1 MSIRVK
7 LAACFLKILVVV
19 LVYFGVTSYFSAFA
33 QSYCG
38 DSLRIDTFR
47 CDFEAGTGSLPNSCT
62 KVLVNDSYVAPCTG
76 NPNSCTT
83 TSKVFGSNGTCVLNE
98 NNTSCDKVAAFAS
111 CWVNP
116 NDDPPPPPPDND
128 KCGAVCTSS
137 SQCNGLTCSPAGVCY
152 GASCDTGDPDPNHR
166 IKVKVFNCSNNAASG
181 VKISAW
187 GNSCTTNSSGECV
200 VSKGTSCNSSQ
211 LSTPV
216 LAGKDAD
223 SSQANYYARVTNPSF
238 ERGDCGSINCNYNNS
253 STMSN
258 PYREAYHID
267 MYGETVNTF
276 KWQFCATSDSG
287 ANYGFNFKQINCAT
301 NAFPNITIGN
311 TPTSGT
317 VNSSYAWSL
326 SAVDNGDGIDS
337 FGAYIGAGTNP
348 TSWTTLYFTNPSN
361 AMVGTTNVTTNLWTC
376 PAAGTYTIVAN
387 AIDMA
392 GQQCSGNPSGAGVV
406 RCASNPNDR
415 KTFTCNPAATNCTG
429 VSISCSGQCTNNT
442 SNPKQARYT
451 CTWTAPNGAADTAFV
466 VKLRYKT
473 NGVWGDP
480 YYKTSSDAGSSSLFT
495 KSGNNWTFT
504 YNPAS
509 LAGVS
514 DLERGF
520 AVRVYSSTA
529 CAAATA
535 PYGTERTVVPQCTAN
550 PLCTGPGINCGG
562 VCSGAG
568 YNATCTWT
576 KPTGATNFLMQYK
589 MSSSTTWINDTAT
602 TGNVATWTKPFSND
616 SSRDFRLKVKAS
628 TSCTPNADDAAGG
641 YGTVDTITSPVCTS
655 GCSGPALNCGGVCS
669 GAGYNATCTWTKPT
683 GATNF
688 LMQYKLAT
696 SSTWTTDTA
705 NTGNVSS
712 WTKSFSNDS
721 SRNFRLKVKTSSS
734 CTPNSDDASGGYGTA
749 ATITSPVCS
758 STCPG
763 IAINCTNTCNGS
775 SGYNVTCTWTK
786 PSYANNFEMQYKN
799 STASS
804 WTLESTGNVSTWSK
818 AFADPSKARDFK
830 LRISSVTSAATCAV
844 GSAAFGAVASVGALT
859 CTADAPPNL
868 TFTPPATTCANTTL
882 ALSATASDSD
892 GIQKVE
898 FFYKRNSQS
907 TWTLANSD
915 TSSPYSYTIPA
926 NTFTSGTT
934 YNLRA
939 VATDNDNPR
948 QTTTVDRNI
957 TVNTAA
963 NCTGGTSGF
972 TINKVKT
979 SNKAVPDSGDVVT
992 FRIDVENTG
1001 TTVLNNLD
1009 ITDTVPSYTT
1019 FRSASSTSGWNC
1031 GNNSSGTS
1039 CTLPRINSLAA
1050 GATQSVT
1057 YAVTVNNNYKQPG
1070 VNMGSSNT
1078 ACASFT
1084 GQAQKCDTVNFDL
1097 ADQAA
1102 GTTSISIN
1110 KSIDTAKSASAPNG
1124 YAAGNLV
1131 VFDLDV
1137 RNTSSTATLSNIVLT
1152 ETVPAY
1158 MTFVS
1163 GSSSAGWTC
1172 TGTNCS
1178 LSLGSTTM
1186 AAGTTRTY
1194 EFAARVRNNYVPTAG
1209 TNMTTTNEAC
1219 ANATSASESCD
1230 TLVVDLADA
1239 EDSGDAPTLGVT
1251 KTISNANST
1260 PNPPYDAGEKIAF
1273 AIQIDN
1279 NNTTSLTGLSVV
1291 DNVPQYTA
1299 FDAATSNSLSPGN
1312 TNWSCNASGRC
1323 TFNAGSLN
1331 ASSSKTVYF
1340 VVDVLASYTPGN
1352 GNMRTNNEACVTSTE
1367 VTTAVCDNIDADLV
1381 DAPAATN
1388 ATLVVNQTLDTVKTG
1403 KAEPYAATDVVF
1415 VEITV
1420 RNNSTTPATNV
1431 VLTDTISG
1439 NKARQSVSSANSYN
1453 TGTWSCS
1460 TNKVCTYNVGNIP
1473 ANTTR
1478 TYYFAEVIT
1487 NYSSPIGTNATTST
1501 EACAVGDNATQNC
1514 DDLVIDLVDN
1524 VSAPSFTINQSIV
1537 NNASSPFDAN
1547 GDIEFSVE
1555 VTNTGNVQLS
1565 NVAITDQLSNLVT
1578 FNDSATTS
1586 NWSCSGSSCSIN
1598 VGFLNAGATYT
1609 ADIVL
1614 KVKPD
1619 YFTVGGFNYGDD
1631 AKGTNR
1637 VTATEALLPSV
1648 TDNIT
1653 FDLVDLTTQPTTIVG
1668 YIHYLEEGQNCTDIA
1683 DTNRLTSD
1691 KLDLVS
1697 GQNPRV
1703 LFEFTDVPPTS
1714 VNINPYSYSG
1724 GFDVSELK
1732 DIPLPVGAKVRVALS
1747 NLNNIK
1753 PSLPGEFEFPCARLN
1768 ASAMG
1773 KANAS
1778 RTNYTDITIGGNNT
1792 LLIGLRIKPFKP
1804 WFQLDTGDIFTGGQV
1819 VQSLPTPP
1827 SPKMITNDG
1836 NLFSDAG
1843 AFTDFSNRGVNVRNF
1858 MGGSDS
1864 TWLSEYG
1871 FTTASGDSLSGNNL
1885 QGKTYS
1891 KIYRGNAGTLNSWLS
1906 SNSSYSVSSDDLAV
1920 YFVTGSG
1927 DVVFDNPNG
1936 LTSSNNGRL
1945 LIVTKG
1951 NVIFNPS
1958 FGQNISGSIA
1968 GEFGIVAEGNIDFI
1982 HQTGVTP
1989 VPDIL
1994 RLEGIFASGAGGGID
2009 ISRRCALNELQP
2021 SIIFNYDDRYYE
2033 KIIEL
2038 ENATSYGLGMSQVE
2052 VTNWEVLD

>member
-1 MSIRVK
+1 MIKNLKFTACLK
-7 LAACFLKILVVV
+7 LVLAGLMLMFLSSHSNVM
-19 LVYFGVTSYFSAFA
+19 A

-38 DSLRIDTFR
+38 DALRIDTFA
-47 CDFEAGTGSLPNSCT
+47 CDFVNNPAPAPDGCS
-62 KVLVNDSYVAPCTG
+62 KRLVQDSSVYACTG
-76 NPNSCTT
+76 NPNNCTT
-83 TSKVFGSNGTCVLNE
+83 TSQVFGTNGTCIMHE
-98 NNTSCDKVAAFAS
+98 SGTRCEKVPAYAS

-116 NDDPPPPPPDND
+116 DDDPPPPPPSNN
-128 KCGAVCTSS
+128 KCGAACNSS
-137 SQCNGLTCSPAGVCY
+137 SECNGLTCAPDKVCW
-152 GASCDTGDPDPNHR
+152 GSVCDTGDPPPNHR
-166 IKVKVFNCSNNAASG
+166 VRVKVVNCSNNPASG
-181 VKISAW
+181 VKVAASGW
-187 GNSCTTNSSGECV
+187 NGCTTNSSGECIV
-200 VSKGTSCNSSQ
+200 QKGTACQDSQ
-211 LSTPV
+211 LTTSILV
-216 LAGKDAD
+216 GHDAD
-223 SSQANYYARVTNPSF
+223 ANDPNYYSNDTYVINNQNPF
-238 ERGDCGSINCNYNNS
+238 ERGSCADINCRKNIS
-253 STMSN
+253 ATMSN
-258 PYREAYHID
+258 PLR
-267 MYGETVNTF
+267 YGYEISKGSKSVDLF
-276 KWQFCATSDSG
+276 KWMFCSTSDAG
-287 ANYGFNFKQINCAT
+287 ANTGFNFKQINCTAPD
-301 NAFPNITIGN
+301 ARPDCSITG
-311 TPTSGT
+311 PTTMAVGESKTWT
-317 VNSSYAWSL
+317 V
-326 SAVDNGDGIDS
+326 SASDAEGKLHY
-337 FGAYIGAGTNP
+337 FGAYLSTAVP
-348 TSWTTLYFTNPSN
+348 VTSANTTVLFWSDPPNNFASDSK
-361 AMVGTTNVTTNLWTC
+361 TTNSWRCNT
-376 PAAGTYTIVAN
+376 PGTYYLSCN
-387 AIDMA
+387 ASDTALQKCA
-392 GQQCSGNPSGAGVV
+392 GYTVDSVP
-406 RCASNPNDR
+406 RCASGADR
-415 KTFTCNPAATNCTG
+415 LNVTCSLPQCGG
-429 VSISCSGQCTNNT
+429 VPITCSGQCTNNT
-442 SNPKQARYT
+442 TNPKQARYS
-451 CTWTAPNGAADTAFV
+451 CTWAAPNGASDTAFA
-466 VKLRYKT
+466 VKLRSYI
-473 NGVWGDP
+473 NGAWQAP
-480 YYKTSSDAGSSSLFT
+480 YYKVSSSSTDASQFS
-495 KSGNNWTFT
+495 KSGNNWTYT
-504 YNPAS
+504 YMPSTPTNIA
-509 LAGVS
+509 
-514 DLERGF
+514 DLQRGF
-520 AVRVYSSTA
+520 AVRVFASSA
-529 CAAATA
+529 CTVSNGA
-535 PYGTERTVVPQCTAN
+535 YGTEQVTGPYCSAPPGQ
-550 PLCTGPGINCGG
+550 CTGPAI
-562 VCSGAG
+562 S
-568 YNATCTWT
+568 
-576 KPTGATNFLMQYK
+576 
-589 MSSSTTWINDTAT
+589 
-602 TGNVATWTKPFSND
+602 
-616 SSRDFRLKVKAS
+616 
-628 TSCTPNADDAAGG
+628 
-641 YGTVDTITSPVCTS
+641 
-655 GCSGPALNCGGVCS
+655 CGGVCS

-705 NTGNVSS
+705 TTGNVSS
-712 WTKSFSNDS
+712 WTKNFTNDS
-721 SRNFRLKVKTSSS
+721 TRNFRLKVKTSTS
-734 CTPNSDDASGGYGTA
+734 CTPSTDDAAGGYGTA

-758 STCPG
+758 SKCPG
-763 IAINCTNTCNGS
+763 IAINCTNVCNAT

-799 STASS
+799 STAST
-804 WTLESTGNVSTWSK
+804 WTPEATGNVATWSK
-818 AFADPSKARDFK
+818 TFADPTKARDFR
-830 LRISSVTSAATCAV
+830 LRISGITSAATCTIDTT
-844 GSAAFGAVASVGALT
+844 AFGAIDSVGALT
-859 CTADAPPNL
+859 CTADTPPNL
-868 TFTPPATTCANTTL
+868 AFAPPATTCANVTL
-882 ALSATASDSD
+882 PLSATASDSD

-915 TSSPYSYTIPA
+915 TTSPYSYTVPA

-957 TVNTAA
+957 TINTVA

-979 SNKAVPDSGDVVT
+979 SAKAVPDSGDVVT

-1019 FRSASSTSGWNC
+1019 FRSAGSTSGWNC

-1039 CTLPRINSLAA
+1039 CTLPRINSLAV

-1057 YAVTVNNNYKQPG
+1057 YAVTVNNNYKQAG

-1078 ACASFT
+1078 ACATFT
-1084 GQAQKCDTVNFDL
+1084 GQSQKCDTVNFDL

-1102 GTTSISIN
+1102 GATSISIT
-1110 KSIDTAKSASAPNG
+1110 KSIDTAKSASAPSG

-1131 VFDLDV
+1131 VFDLAV
-1137 RNTSSTATLSNIVLT
+1137 RNTSTSATLSNIELT

-1163 GSSSAGWTC
+1163 GSSSSGWTC
-1172 TGTNCS
+1172 SGSNCT

-1219 ANATSASESCD
+1219 TTATGASESCD

-1239 EDSGDAPTLGVT
+1239 EDSGDTPTLGVT
-1251 KTISNANST
+1251 KTISGANST

-1279 NNTTSLTGLSVV
+1279 NNTTSVTNLSVV
-1291 DNVPQYTA
+1291 DNVPQYTT

-1331 ASSSKTVYF
+1331 ANSSKTVYF
-1340 VVDVLASYTPGN
+1340 VVDVLSSYTPGN

-1367 VTTAVCDNIDADLV
+1367 VTTATCDDIDADLV
-1381 DAPAATN
+1381 DAPANTN

-1403 KAEPYAATDVVF
+1403 KVEPYAATDVVF

-1453 TGTWSCS
+1453 TGTWSCA

-1487 NYSSPIGTNATTST
+1487 SYSSPIGTNATTSN
-1501 EACAVGDNATQNC
+1501 EACAIGDNATQNC

-1586 NWSCSGSSCSIN
+1586 NWNCSGSSCSIN

-1619 YFTVGGFNYGDD
+1619 YFTVGGFSYGDD

-1653 FDLVDLTTQPTTIVG
+1653 FDLVDLTTQPTTFVG

-1714 VNINPYSYSG
+1714 VNINPYNYSS
-1724 GFDVSELK
+1724 GFDVSALK
-1732 DIPLPVGAKVRVALS
+1732 DIPLPVGAKMRVSLS
-1747 NLNNIK
+1747 NLNNLQ

-1768 ASAMG
+1768 GSAMG

-1778 RTNYTDITIGGNNT
+1778 RTNYTDVTEGASNT

-1804 WFQLDTGDIFTGGQV
+1804 WFQLEDGDIFTGGQIA
-1819 VQSLPTPP
+1819 QSIPNPP
-1827 SPKMITNDG
+1827 APKMITNEG
-1836 NLFSDAG
+1836 NLFSEAG
-1843 AFTDFSNRGVNVRNF
+1843 AFSDFSAKGVNVRNF
-1858 MGGSDS
+1858 LSSGAS

-1871 FTTASGDSLSGNNL
+1871 FTSASGDSLSGNNL
-1885 QGKTYS
+1885 QG

-1906 SNSSYSVSSDDLAV
+1906 NNSSYSVSSDDLAV

-1994 RLEGIFASGAGGGID
+1994 RLEGVFASGAGGGID

>member
-1 MSIRVK
+1 MNVSVK
-7 LAACFLKILVVV
+7 LPVYLLKLLV
-19 LVYFGVTSYFSAFA
+19 LVFLYLSVVSSYKVFA
-33 QSYCG
+33 DPYCG
-38 DSLRIDTFR
+38 DALRIDTFR
-47 CDFEAGTGSLPNSCT
+47 CDFVPGGGPTPNSCT
-62 KVLVNDSYVAPCTG
+62 RVLIDDSFVAPCTG
-76 NPNSCTT
+76 DSSNCKT
-83 TSKVFGSNGTCVLNE
+83 TSKVFGSNGSCVLHE
-98 NNTSCDKVAAFAS
+98 NNTSCDKVAEYAS

-116 NDDPPPPPPDND
+116 GDDPPPPPPGND
-128 KCGAVCTSS
+128 KCGAACTSS
-137 SQCNGLTCSPAGVCY
+137 SQCNGLTCAPDGVCW
-152 GASCDTGDPDPNHR
+152 GNVCDTGDAAPNHR
-166 IKVKVFNCSNNAASG
+166 VKVKVLNCNNNAASG
-181 VKISAW
+181 VKVAAPGW
-187 GNSCTTNSSGECV
+187 NGCTTNASGECV
-200 VSKGTSCNSSQ
+200 VAKGQACQDGQ
-211 LSTPV
+211 LTTAIFV
-216 LAGKDAD
+216 GHDAD
-223 SSQANYYARVTNPSF
+223 ANDPNYYSNDAFVLGGKNPF
-238 ERGDCGSINCNYNNS
+238 ERGSCSEINCNKNIS
-253 STMSN
+253 ATMSN
-258 PYREAYHID
+258 PLRFAYEISGSKPAD
-267 MYGETVNTF
+267 LF
-276 KWQFCATSDSG
+276 KWMFCATSDAG
-287 ANYGFNFKQINCAT
+287 ANTGFNFKQINCSQA
-301 NAFPNITIGN
+301 NQIPDMSISG
-311 TPTSGT
+311 PTAIE
-317 VNSSYAWSL
+317 VNESKTWNL
-326 SAVDNGDGIDS
+326 SASDAEGRIDS
-337 FGAYIGAGTNP
+337 FGAYIALGTNP
-348 TSWTTLYFTNPSN
+348 SSIPAADWTVLYYTNP
-361 AMVGTTNVTTNLWTC
+361 AAPVGNTTVTTNSWTC

-387 AIDMA
+387 TVDDTGAR
-392 GQQCSGNPSGAGVV
+392 CSGNPVNAGVE
-406 RCASNPNDR
+406 RCASGNDR
-415 KTFTCNPAATNCTG
+415 VTVVCSQPNCSG
-429 VSISCSGQCTNNT
+429 VSINCSGACTNNT
-442 SNPKQARYT
+442 SNPKQAQYT
-451 CTWTAPNGAADTAFV
+451 CTWTAPNGTADTAFA
-466 VKLRYKT
+466 VKLRSNT
-473 NGVWGDP
+473 GGTWGAP
-480 YYKTSSDAGSSSLFT
+480 YYIVSSDSATAGFFA
-495 KSGNNWTFT
+495 KSGNSWTFT
-504 YNPAS
+504 YTPSTPTN
-509 LAGVS
+509 LS
-514 DLERGF
+514 DLQRGF
-520 AVRVYSSTA
+520 AVRVYNSSA
-529 CAAATA
+529 CVENDGV
-535 PYGTERTVVPQCTAN
+535 YGTERV
-550 PLCTGPGINCGG
+550 TGPYCGGTTQCPGPSINCGG
-562 VCSGAG
+562 VCSGTG

-576 KPTGATNFLMQYK
+576 KPEGATNFLMQYK
-589 MSSSTTWINDTAT
+589 LASSSTWTTDTAT
-602 TGNVATWTKPFSND
+602 TGNVATWTKGFSSD
-616 SSRDFRLKVKAS
+616 YSRD
-628 TSCTPNADDAAGG
+628 
-641 YGTVDTITSPVCTS
+641 
-655 GCSGPALNCGGVCS
+655 
-669 GAGYNATCTWTKPT
+669 
-683 GATNF
+683 
-688 LMQYKLAT
+688 
-696 SSTWTTDTA
+696 
-705 NTGNVSS
+705 
-712 WTKSFSNDS
+712 
-721 SRNFRLKVKTSSS
+721 FRLKVKTSSS
-734 CTPNSDDASGGYGTA
+734 CTPNTDDATGGYGA
-749 ATITSPVCS
+749 NNTITAPVCS
-758 STCPG
+758 SCPG
-763 IAINCTNTCNGS
+763 IAISCSNACNAN
-775 SGYNVTCTWTK
+775 SGYDVTCTWTK

-799 STASS
+799 STATS
-804 WTLESTGNVSTWSK
+804 WTLESTGNVSTWSRS
-818 AFADPSKARDFK
+818 FDDPSIARDFK
-830 LRISSVTSAATCAV
+830 LRISSITTAATCTINAT
-844 GSAAFGAVASVGALT
+844 AFGAVDPVGALT

-868 TFTPPATTCANTTL
+868 TFNPATSTCADDALT
-882 ALSATASDSD
+882 LSATASDSD

-926 NTFTSGTT
+926 DTFISGTT

-957 TVNTAA
+957 TINTAA
-963 NCTGGTSGF
+963 SCTGGTSGF
-972 TINKVKT
+972 TIHKVKT
-979 SNKAVPDSGDVVT
+979 STKPIPDSGDAVT

-1019 FRSASSTSGWNC
+1019 FRPANSASGWNC
-1031 GNNSSGTS
+1031 GNDSSGTS

-1070 VNMGSSNT
+1070 VNMSSSNT

-1102 GTTSISIN
+1102 GTTSISIS
-1110 KSIDTAKSASAPNG
+1110 KSIDTANSASAPDG
-1124 YAAGNLV
+1124 YAAGNLI
-1131 VFDLDV
+1131 VFDLEV
-1137 RNTSSTATLSNIVLT
+1137 RNTSAAATLSNIVLT
-1152 ETVPAY
+1152 ETVPSY
-1158 MTFVS
+1158 MTFNS
-1163 GSSSAGWTC
+1163 GSSSNGWTC
-1172 TGTNCS
+1172 AGTSCS
-1178 LSLGSTTM
+1178 LSLGTTTI
-1186 AAGTTRTY
+1186 AAGSTRTY

-1209 TNMTTTNEAC
+1209 INMTTTNEAC
-1219 ANATSASESCD
+1219 ASATSATENCD
-1230 TLVVDLADA
+1230 TLLVDLADA
-1239 EDSGDAPTLGVT
+1239 EGPGDTPTLGVT

-1260 PNPPYDAGEKIAF
+1260 PNPPYDAGDKIAF

-1291 DNVPQYTA
+1291 DDIPQYTT

-1312 TNWSCNASGRC
+1312 TNWSCNGSGGC

-1340 VVDVLASYTPGN
+1340 VVDVLSSYTPGN

-1367 VTTAVCDNIDADLV
+1367 VTTAVCDDIDADLV
-1381 DAPAATN
+1381 DAPTNTN
-1388 ATLVVNQTLDTVKTG
+1388 ATLVVNQTLDTAKTG
-1403 KAEPYAATDVVF
+1403 KVEPYAATDVVF

-1420 RNNSTTPATNV
+1420 SNSSATAATNV

-1460 TNKVCTYNVGNIP
+1460 TNKICTYNIGNIP

-1478 TYYFAEVIT
+1478 KYYFAEFIT
-1487 NYSSPIGTNATTST
+1487 NYSSPIGTNATTSN
-1501 EACAVGDNATQNC
+1501 EACAAGDNATQNC

-1578 FNDSATTS
+1578 FNDSATSS
-1586 NWSCSGSSCSIN
+1586 NWNCSGSSCSIN

-1631 AKGTNR
+1631 AKGINR

-1668 YIHYLEEGQNCTDIA
+1668 YIHYLEEGQNCTHIA

-1714 VNINPYSYSG
+1714 VNINPYNYSG
-1724 GFDVSELK
+1724 GFDVPELK

-1778 RTNYTDITIGGNNT
+1778 RTNYTDITVGGNNT

-1804 WFQLDTGDIFTGGQV
+1804 WFQLYTGDIFTGGQV

-1836 NLFSDAG
+1836 NLFSNAG

-1858 MGGSDS
+1858 MGGGDS

-1871 FTTASGDSLSGNNL
+1871 FTTASGDSLSGNSL
-1885 QGKTYS
+1885 QG

-1906 SNSSYSVSSDDLAV
+1906 NNSSYSVSNDALAV

-1927 DVVFDNPNG
+1927 EVTYDNPGG

-1945 LIVTKG
+1945 LIVTQG

-1958 FGQNISGSIA
+1958 FGQNISGSTA
-1968 GEFGIVAEGNIDFI
+1968 GEFGILAEGNIDFI

-1989 VPDIL
+1989 VPNIL